1 MDQMPQ
7 RPHHHCGSGD
17 LALFLD
23 DDGDGVGD
31 LDEEEEELSCSFLW

>member
-7 RPHHHCGSGD
+7 RPYYHCESGD
-17 LALFLD
+17 LAPFLD
-23 DDGDGVGD
+23 DGGDGVGD